1 MKIGVVKS
9 ESRGGNAVHNTH
21 SRVSAELGL
30 KTP

>member
-9 ESRGGNAVHNTH
+9 ESRGGDAVHDTH
-21 SRVSAELGL
+21 SRASAESGL